1 MRKQNERESNYNAK
15 QDNPWIIGQDS
26 IAKANVQSWVKRE
39 PIPADGE
46 MLKRELGGPRYI
58 REALGL

>member
-1 MRKQNERESNYNAK
+1 MKERDERTFNVK

-26 IAKANVQSWVKRE
+26 IAEASARRWVKRE
-39 PIPADGE
+39 PAPSEGE
-46 MLKRELGGPRYI
+46 LLKRELGGPKYI